1 MASCKRRDFLLFITA
16 GMGAVA
22 LKGCQLSEPGNVTSS
37 STTEISSFSP
47 SFQPV
52 RGPIPLPTN
61 ETITVAD
68 HQAISA
74 KYSQYEVID
83 DLVLPEGFTYD
94 VIASW
99 GEAVGDSRFGYN
111 NDYLSFIQTGQNQG
125 ILTVNFEYISGKPW
139 WETYEEVIGRSLPM
153 AVVKRALEA
162 AKSKSIDAL
171 SLTEKDPI
179 RQAILEISKEGLIDM
194 GIGVISLER
203 NSEGKWVRTYSSV
216 DRRITGIS
224 GWTDGRYLKAT
235 GPAVAVFRQGGRG
248 YNDRLGDKII
258 GTFANCAGGT
268 TPWGTVLSAE
278 ENFQDF
284 VTESVHPDGTSFSP
298 SDTPFSLST
307 ARGLGNVLGLAGNKY
322 GWIVEVNPAD
332 PEDYGTK
339 HTWLGRY
346 RHEAVGIRVKAG
358 KPLAF
363 YSGCDRRGGHLYK
376 FVSSDPVIAPSD
388 RQNSRLLTSGM
399 LYAAK
404 FYPDGSGKWIPMAAN
419 TAVNPDPA
427 SVHVGGALALPA
439 RPEGG
444 SFVATTDEEV
454 ETFKKQ
460 YKTLGDL
467 YSGDPE
473 TKQGAIL
480 IDAHLAA
487 SAAGATCCARPE
499 DTMIA
504 PDGSLYIAFTSGG
517 GARNGEG
524 PDGRIFQGPGGVI
537 PYEPGWI
544 FRLIENNGDPDA
556 LGFRWQ
562 MWAAGGEIS
571 EGGLGFSNPDNLEFD
586 SQGNLWMVTDIS
598 TGSQNKPVP
607 PGRVNQAGDPLASK
621 DLVGLYGNNSL
632 WCLPTSQP
640 DAGQAYLFA
649 IGPMECEFC
658 GPFFSPDQ
666 KTLFLAVQHPGE
678 SNGKRQNMASQV
690 REFAMTG
697 LDGQE
702 FIQTRKVPIGSNWP
716 GKKPTDPPKPSIV
729 AIRRQNLGAII

>member
-1 MASCKRRDFLLFITA
+1 MASYKRRDFLLFISA

-22 LKGCQLSEPGNVTSS
+22 LKGCQPSEPGNVLSSS

-47 SFQPV
+47 SFKPV
-52 RGPIPLPTN
+52 KGPMPLPTY

-68 HQAISA
+68 HQAISG

-94 VIASW
+94 VIATW
-99 GEAVGDSRFGYN
+99 GEAVGDSRCGYN
-111 NDYLSFIQTGQNQG
+111 NDYLSFIQTGKNQG
-125 ILTVNFEYISGKPW
+125 FLTVNFEYVSAKPW
-139 WETYEEVIGRSLPM
+139 LETYEEVIGRSLPM
-153 AVVKRALEA
+153 AVVKQAFEA
-162 AKSKSIDAL
+162 AQSQSIDAF
-171 SLTEKDPI
+171 SLPAQDPL

-194 GIGVISLER
+194 GMGVISLGR
-203 NSEGKWVRTYSSV
+203 DSEGKWVRTYSSV

-235 GPAVAVFRQGGRG
+235 GPAVGVFRQGGRG

-278 ENFQDF
+278 ENFQSY

-298 SDTPFSLST
+298 SDTPFST
-307 ARGLGNVLGLAGNKY
+307 TRGLGNVLGLAGNKY

-346 RHEAVGIRVKAG
+346 RHEAVGVRVKAG

-363 YSGCDRRGGHLYK
+363 YSGCDRRSGHLYK
-376 FVSSDPVIAPSD
+376 FVSSDPVVDPSD

-404 FYPDGSGKWIPMAAN
+404 FYPDGSGKWIPMAPN

-427 SVHVGGALALPA
+427 SVHIGGALALPL

-467 YSGDPE
+467 YSGDPP

-480 IDAHLAA
+480 IDAHLVA

-517 GARNGEG
+517 GDPGGEG

-537 PYEPGWI
+537 PHEPGWI
-544 FRLIENNGDPDA
+544 VRLIENHGDPEA
-556 LGFRWQ
+556 LRFRWE

-607 PGRVNQAGDPLASK
+607 PGRVNQAGDPLASR
-621 DLVGLYGNNSL
+621 DLIGLYGNNSL
-632 WCLPTSQP
+632 WCLPTSEP

-649 IGPMECEFC
+649 IGPMECELC

-666 KTLFLAVQHPGE
+666 QTLFLAVQHPGE
-678 SNGKRQNMASQV
+678 YNGKRRNMASQV

-702 FIQTRKVPIGSNWP
+702 FIQTRGVPIGSNWP
-716 GKKPTDPPKPSIV
+716 GKNPTDPPKPSIV
-729 AIRRQNLGAII
+729 AIRRQNLGAIV